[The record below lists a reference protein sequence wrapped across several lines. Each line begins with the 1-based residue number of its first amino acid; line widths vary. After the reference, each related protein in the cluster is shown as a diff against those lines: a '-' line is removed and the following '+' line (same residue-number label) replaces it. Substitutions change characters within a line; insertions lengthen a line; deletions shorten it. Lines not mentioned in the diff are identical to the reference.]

1 MKKIYSI
8 KDDSGGYIEVNLLK
22 RNNIQPLDLI
32 WLHLKSDD
40 EFGFCMTSG
49 EATIIAEGLLSAV
62 NKLKTYDL
70 PTNKD
75 KIK

>member
-1 MKKIYSI
+1 
-8 KDDSGGYIEVNLLK
+8 
-22 RNNIQPLDLI
+22 
-32 WLHLKSDD
+32 
-40 EFGFCMTSG
+40 MTSG